1 MKKIILTRG
10 IPASG
15 KSTWAKQEVL
25 KDPEHSIRINKD
37 DLRKMSGQ
45 YWVPVREEYINAC
58 KSTILI
64 NAINFKFDNIIID
77 EMNLNP
83 KEDSYL
89 KGVVSMMN
97 DAIKE
102 IKDKYIIEIKDF
114 TNVPLDICIE
124 RDSKRE
130 NPIGEKVIKD
140 IFNKYKELY
149 NLKETN
155 NGQYTDIN
163 AE

>member
-25 KDPEHSIRINKD
+25 KDPEHSIRINRD
-37 DLRKMSGQ
+37 DLRNMSGK
-45 YWVPVREEYINAC
+45 YWVPTREHYIEAC
-58 KSTILI
+58 KGIILI
-64 NAINFKFDNIIID
+64 SAMNFQFDTIIID

-83 KEDSYL
+83 KKIWKL
-89 KGVVSMMN
+89 KGEIAMMN
-97 DAIKE
+97 NAFKE
-102 IKDKYIIEIKDF
+102 GLDKYVVEIKDF
-114 TNVPLDICIE
+114 TNVPLDVCLE

-130 NPIGEKVIKD
+130 NPIGENVIIG

-149 NLKETN
+149 NLKETS
-155 NGQYTDIN
+155 D
-163 AE
+163 E

>member
-1 MKKIILTRG
+1 MKRIIFTRG

-25 KDPEHSIRINKD
+25 KDPEHSVRINRD
-37 DLRKMSGQ
+37 DLRNMSGK
-45 YWVPVREEYINAC
+45 YWVLAREDYIKAC

-64 NAINFKFDNIIID
+64 NAINFKFNTIIID

-83 KEDSYL
+83 KETGHL
-89 KGVVSMMN
+89 KGVISMMN
-97 DAIKE
+97 ETIKDVE
-102 IKDKYIIEIKDF
+102 DKYIVEIKDF
-114 TNVPLDICIE
+114 TNVPLDVCLE

-130 NPIGEKVIKD
+130 NPIGEKVIRG

-149 NLKETN
+149 NLKEK
-155 NGQYTDIN
+155 
-163 AE
+163 

>member
-25 KDPEHSIRINKD
+25 KDPEHSIRINRD
-37 DLRKMSGQ
+37 DLRNMSGK
-45 YWVPVREEYINAC
+45 YWVPTREHYIEAC
-58 KSTILI
+58 KGIILI
-64 NAINFKFDNIIID
+64 SAMNFQFDTIIID

-83 KEDSYL
+83 KESGKL
-89 KGVVSMMN
+89 KG
-97 DAIKE
+97 E
-102 IKDKYIIEIKDF
+102 IAMVNAAFKGGQDKYVVEIKDF
-114 TNVPLDICIE
+114 TNVPLDVCLE

-130 NPIGEKVIKD
+130 NPIGENVIIG

-149 NLKETN
+149 NLKETS
-155 NGQYTDIN
+155 D
-163 AE
+163 E

>member
-25 KDPEHSIRINKD
+25 KDPEHSIRINRD
-37 DLRKMSGQ
+37 DLRNMSGK
-45 YWVPVREEYINAC
+45 YWVPAREHYIEAC
-58 KSTILI
+58 KGIILI
-64 NAINFKFDNIIID
+64 SAMNFQFDTIIID

-83 KEDSYL
+83 KKIGKL
-89 KGVVSMMN
+89 KG
-97 DAIKE
+97 E
-102 IKDKYIIEIKDF
+102 IAMVNNAFKVGLDKYVVEIKDF
-114 TNVPLDICIE
+114 TNVPLDVCLE

-130 NPIGEKVIKD
+130 NPIGENVIIG

-149 NLKETN
+149 NLKETSN
-155 NGQYTDIN
+155 
-163 AE
+163 E

>member
-1 MKKIILTRG
+1 MKRIILTRG

-25 KDPEHSIRINKD
+25 KDPEHSVRINRD
-37 DLRKMSGQ
+37 DLRNMSGK
-45 YWVPVREEYINAC
+45 YWVPAREHYIEAC
-58 KSTILI
+58 KGIILI
-64 NAINFKFDNIIID
+64 NAMNFKFNTIIID

-83 KEDSYL
+83 KENGYL
-89 KGVVSMMN
+89 KGTVSMMN
-97 DAIKE
+97 DTFKDNN
-102 IKDKYIIEIKDF
+102 DKYIIEIKDF
-114 TNVPLDICIE
+114 TNVPLDVCLE

-130 NPIGEKVIKD
+130 NPIGENVIIG

-155 NGQYTDIN
+155 D
-163 AE
+163 E

>member
-25 KDPEHSIRINKD
+25 KDPEHSIRINRD
-37 DLRKMSGQ
+37 DLRNMSGK
-45 YWVPVREEYINAC
+45 YWVPAREHYIKAC
-58 KSTILI
+58 KGIILI
-64 NAINFKFDNIIID
+64 SAMNFQFDTIIID

-83 KEDSYL
+83 KESGEL
-89 KGVVSMMN
+89 KGEIAMVN
-97 DAIKE
+97 DAFKGGQ
-102 IKDKYIIEIKDF
+102 DKYTVEIKDF
-114 TNVPLDICIE
+114 TDVPLDVCLK

-130 NPIGEKVIKD
+130 NPIGENVIRG

-149 NLKETN
+149 NLKETS
-155 NGQYTDIN
+155 D
-163 AE
+163 E

>member
-25 KDPEHSIRINKD
+25 KDPEHSIRINRD
-37 DLRKMSGQ
+37 DLRNMSGK
-45 YWVPVREEYINAC
+45 YWVPAREHYIKAC
-58 KSTILI
+58 KGIILI
-64 NAINFKFDNIIID
+64 SAMNFQFDTIIID

-83 KEDSYL
+83 KESGEL
-89 KGVVSMMN
+89 KGEIAMVN
-97 DAIKE
+97 DAFKGGQ
-102 IKDKYIIEIKDF
+102 DKYVVEIKDF
-114 TNVPLDICIE
+114 TNVPLDVCLE

-130 NPIGEKVIKD
+130 NPIGENVFRG

-149 NLKETN
+149 NLKETS
-155 NGQYTDIN
+155 D
-163 AE
+163 E